1 MPRHHAA
8 LTTGAVL
15 ALTLTACGT
24 TTPAPALSS
33 TGTSSTAAPTGPAS
47 SSGSPSSS
55 ASTPSVDGPKTASA
69 FGPATWAIKPKIDT
83 IALAKAHVYG
93 NRVLLHIATETVAYD
108 PQGQEAWRLTRDT
121 QTPPIIVPMS
131 PTAIGLVTTGS
142 SDNTGLAQSKPQ
154 IHVQIV
160 DLTDGSTVAERTVDA
175 AENLAPELT
184 NPGLGISNFGGPAQ
198 AITPDGAIHT
208 LEDVDMAGAVG
219 DTVLT
224 SKDEVVGTDTWSSE
238 ALWDEPRYTDATVA
252 AANTTDLLLI
262 EGRFGVEKTNVL
274 VDAATGTEYAR
285 PECGG
290 GAFYKPM
297 VSSPN
302 GDWNVSYGAVIS
314 PDHKVTCIGGGEDEK
329 AVDLIAVTDQGR
341 AFGTTRQG
349 PTLLMDAHPGAEP
362 TTEELAP
369 GTVLPSGV
377 IDGDLAVHWDP
388 STGVLSA
395 NPIQD

>member
-1 MPRHHAA
+1 MSRHHGT
-8 LTTGAVL
+8 LTTGALL
-15 ALTLTACGT
+15 ALALTACGT

-33 TGTSSTAAPTGPAS
+33 TGTSSTAAPTSAATTS
-47 SSGSPSSS
+47 DSPSSS
-55 ASTPSVDGPKTASA
+55 ASEPAVGGPKTARA
-69 FGPATWAIKPKIDT
+69 FGPATWAIKPEIDT

-93 NRVLLHIATETVAYD
+93 NRVLLHTATETVAYD
-108 PQGQEAWRLTRDT
+108 PQGQEVWRLTRDS
-121 QTPPIIVPMS
+121 QTPPAIVPMS
-131 PTAIGLVTTGS
+131 PTVIGLVTTGS
-142 SDNTGLAQSKPQ
+142 SDNSGLAQSKPQ
-154 IHVQIV
+154 TQVQVV
-160 DLTDGSTVAERTVDA
+160 DLADGSTVAEHTLDA
-175 AENLAPELT
+175 VT
-184 NPGLGISNFGGPAQ
+184 NTANPTAPGLSLASPDGGSEV
-198 AITPDGAIHT
+198 ITPDGAIRT

-219 DTVLT
+219 DTVIT
-224 SKDEVVGTDTWSSE
+224 SKDEVIGTDTWSSE
-238 ALWDEPRYTDATVA
+238 AFWDEPQYTNAAVA

-262 EGRFGVEKTNVL
+262 EGQFGVEKTNVL

-285 PECGG
+285 PKCGA

-341 AFGTTRQG
+341 AFGTTTEG
-349 PTLLMDAHPGAEP
+349 PTLLVDARPGAEP

-377 IDGDLAVHWDP
+377 VGGNLAVHWDP

>member
-1 MPRHHAA
+1 MPRHHRA
-8 LTTGAVL
+8 LTTGVLL
-15 ALTLTACGT
+15 ALALAACGT
-24 TTPAPALSS
+24 TTPDPDPSR
-33 TGTSSTAAPTGPAS
+33 TDTSSTAAPTSAATTS
-47 SSGSPSSS
+47 DSPSSS
-55 ASTPSVDGPKTASA
+55 ASTPSVGGPKTASA
-69 FGPATWAIKPKIDT
+69 FGPATWAFKPEIDT

-93 NRVLLHIATETVAYD
+93 NRVLLHTATETVAYD
-108 PQGQEAWRLTRDT
+108 PEGEEVWRLTRDT
-121 QTPPIIVPMS
+121 QTPPAVVPLS
-131 PTAIGLVTTGS
+131 PTVIGLVTTGS

-154 IHVQIV
+154 MHVQIV
-160 DLTDGSTVAERTVDA
+160 DLADGSTVAERTVDA

-219 DTVLT
+219 DTVIT
-224 SKDEVVGTDTWSSE
+224 SKDEVIGTDTWSSE
-238 ALWDEPRYTDATVA
+238 AFWDEPRYTDATVA

-262 EGRFGVEKTNVL
+262 EGQFGVEKTNVL

-285 PECGG
+285 PKCGA

-302 GDWNVSYGAVIS
+302 GDWNTVYGAVIS

-341 AFGTTRQG
+341 AFGTTTQG
-349 PTLLMDAHPGAEP
+349 PALLVDARPGVEP

-369 GTVLPSGV
+369 GTALPSGV
-377 IDGDLAVHWDP
+377 VGGNLAVHWDP

-395 NPIQD
+395 NPVLD

>member
-1 MPRHHAA
+1 MSRHHRTLTAGA
-8 LTTGAVL
+8 LL

-24 TTPAPALSS
+24 TTPDPDPSS
-33 TGTSSTAAPTGPAS
+33 TDTSSTAAPTSAATTS
-47 SSGSPSSS
+47 DSPSSS
-55 ASTPSVDGPKTASA
+55 ASTPAVGGPKTASA
-69 FGPATWAIKPKIDT
+69 FGPATWAIKPEIHT
-83 IALAKAHVYG
+83 IALAKARVYG
-93 NRVLLHIATETVAYD
+93 NRVLLHTATETVAYD
-108 PQGQEAWRLTRDT
+108 PQGQEVWRLTRDS
-121 QTPPIIVPMS
+121 QTPPAIVDMS
-131 PTAIGLVTTGS
+131 PTVIGLVTTGS
-142 SDNTGLAQSKPQ
+142 SDNSGLAQSKPQ
-154 IHVQIV
+154 TQVQVV
-160 DLTDGSTVAERTVDA
+160 DLADGSTVAEHTLDA
-175 AENLAPELT
+175 VT
-184 NPGLGISNFGGPAQ
+184 NTANPTAPGLSLASPDGGSEV
-198 AITPDGAIHT
+198 ITPDGAIRT

-219 DTVLT
+219 DIVIT
-224 SKDEVVGTDTWSSE
+224 SKDEVIGTNTWSS
-238 ALWDEPRYTDATVA
+238 AAFWDEPRYTDAAVT

-262 EGRFGVEKTNVL
+262 EGQFGVDKTNVL

-285 PECGG
+285 PKCGA

-341 AFGTTRQG
+341 ALGTTTQG
-349 PTLLMDAHPGAEP
+349 PTLLVDARPGAEP

-395 NPIQD
+395 NPFRTE